1 MNKGKLIVLCGIS
14 NSGKSTFA
22 ATTVQHNPERYVRVN
37 RDKIREML
45 YGYTEDNV
53 HEYYYRNDLRH
64 REDYVTEVE
73 DTLINKVLSDGKIP
87 IVDATHLKPKYLNR
101 FDKFDVEKELIFFNI
116 TLSEA
121 LIRNSDRNR
130 KVEPRVIIG
139 QYNSYVDLKEFLEKH
154 ELKYKYIS
162 QEVSSNDKI

>member
-1 MNKGKLIVLCGIS
+1 
-14 NSGKSTFA
+14 
-22 ATTVQHNPERYVRVN
+22 RYVRVN

-130 KVEPRVIIG
+130 KVEPKVIIG
-139 QYNSYVDLKEFLEKH
+139 QYNAYVELREFLEKQK
-154 ELKYKYIS
+154 LKYDYVV
-162 QEVSSNDKI
+162 QEINS